1 MAKVEPTKNYGA
13 QVELVGATF
22 EDALAAAL
30 EHAEE
35 IRRRR
40 SSTPTRTSA

>member
-30 EHAEE
+30 KRAEE
-35 IRRRR
+35 TGRAP
-40 SSTPTRTSA
+40 SSIPTRTSA